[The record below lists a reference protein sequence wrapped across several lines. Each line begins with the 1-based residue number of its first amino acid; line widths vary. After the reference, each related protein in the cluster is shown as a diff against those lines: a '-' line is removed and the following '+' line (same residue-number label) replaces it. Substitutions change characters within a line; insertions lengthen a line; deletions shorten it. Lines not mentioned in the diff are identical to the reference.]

1 MAWVGRVL
9 GTFAGCI
16 VGLLVWSI
24 GAGGTGKGTPWGMVS
39 RVLRSLPPFRSLTA
53 FPFLFSGSRLCRCLP
68 HDHDGSAVLSWTSV
82 DADHLL
88 G

>member
-1 MAWVGRVL
+1 MAWVGRVM

-39 RVLRSLPPFRSLTA
+39 RISRLLLRFRPLT
-53 FPFLFSGSRLCRCLP
+53 PFLLFLSGSCLRCCLSY
-68 HDHDGSAVLSWTSV
+68 DHDGPAVLSWTS
-82 DADHLL
+82 ANASHFLR
-88 G
+88 